1 MSLVILSRRR
11 RIHTLILWILRCA
24 QYDRVGQKPSRCLFI
39 ILKKRRHAKGT
50 KSERKPKKNH
60 TTNQNPKIQ
69 RVAFKAES
77 KSRATTF
84 LFKEKAGK
92 KPKSR
97 LKSRAKSPKRRAKAE
112 PSVSH
117 KRRSTKSQLHTQK
130 SSKFMDTSLC
140 YAKFSMTRK
149 EKAS

>member
-1 MSLVILSRRR
+1 MTSCPQGVCLSLVILSRRR

-24 QYDRVGQKPSRCLFI
+24 QYDRVGQKPSRRLFI

-50 KSERKPKKNH
+50 KSERKPKKPY

-92 KPKSR
+92 KPKKASQ
-97 LKSRAKSPKRRAKAE
+97 SRAVSLTKAVPQKANSTHKKPSHAKNE
-112 PSVSH
+112 
-117 KRRSTKSQLHTQK
+117 RS
-130 SSKFMDTSLC
+130 
-140 YAKFSMTRK
+140 
-149 EKAS
+149 